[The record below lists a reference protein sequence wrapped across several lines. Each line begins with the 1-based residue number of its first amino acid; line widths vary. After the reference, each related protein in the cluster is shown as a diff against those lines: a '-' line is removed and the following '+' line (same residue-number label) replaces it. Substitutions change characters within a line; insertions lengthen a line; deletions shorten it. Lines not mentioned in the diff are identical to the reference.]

1 MEQPKLQ
8 HIPQVPG
15 VYLFRDKKEN
25 VLYIWKAKNLQ
36 KRVSQYFSQGSV
48 RKQDMIQK
56 ADHIE
61 FIQAQTESEA
71 LYLEDNLI
79 KQYHPEFNN
88 LLKAD
93 NSYTYIKI
101 TNHPF
106 PEVFLTKRKIQDW
119 STYIGPKHN
128 TMELKKLLQ
137 YFRQILQRRGC
148 KIAQFKQGKVCSDYY
163 FGLCKGRC
171 AMDLDAIQAQKDM
184 QYIMNF
190 FKWNT
195 DPVEKEIREKITD
208 AIEKQHFER
217 AAKLRDMLLHMEQF
231 TEKQTA
237 VLSQPLSWH
246 IAEIR
251 EVWNRRVYV
260 VLYLYQW
267 KIIDVIR
274 QKIPKDDYEKDS
286 LLVVLNNEYW
296 NFEEKYDMYLA
307 MSKSPKKEDRQ
318 ELKKFIDRCFESF
331 IATNAFQ
338 EWTLLNDLL
347 KTLQERY
354 DLSVFPYRIE
364 CLDISHLSG
373 WWASGGLSCVVWGIK
388 YPHGYRKYKIAE
400 DHAGDDYASLEEVV
414 LRRFSYD
421 QEFLNLPNIFVLDWW
436 KWQLQTIKRCLEK
449 NPEIANRCEH
459 IQFVSLWKWEARD
472 KNRIWKQKKGEIISE
487 KLYVLDH
494 WSIKETPFI
503 YDAADQIL
511 LHLRD
516 EAHRF
521 ANAYRTKQMSQ
532 EFTEKPKKK

>member
-1 MEQPKLQ
+1 
-8 HIPQVPG
+8 
-15 VYLFRDKKEN
+15 
-25 VLYIWKAKNLQ
+25 
-36 KRVSQYFSQGSV
+36 
-48 RKQDMIQK
+48 
-56 ADHIE
+56 
-61 FIQAQTESEA
+61 
-71 LYLEDNLI
+71 
-79 KQYHPEFNN
+79 
-88 LLKAD
+88 
-93 NSYTYIKI
+93 
-101 TNHPF
+101 
-106 PEVFLTKRKIQDW
+106 
-119 STYIGPKHN
+119 
-128 TMELKKLLQ
+128 
-137 YFRQILQRRGC
+137 
-148 KIAQFKQGKVCSDYY
+148 
-163 FGLCKGRC
+163 
-171 AMDLDAIQAQKDM
+171 MDLDAIQAQKDM